1 MCWYKI
7 KHRPKRWYHTL
18 LSDCTCTTSDIL
30 GIKGTSLYTLKF
42 SWRSFV
48 QALGAGG
55 SLGGGGGGFRLANVG
70 DFGPKRFVMF
80 LFCTV
85 QVLYIHV
92 SQSRSSL
99 GGSLPPNSSSP
110 LALAPFLRALRWCSA
125 SVAHATAV
133 ATSPPPPLPKLTLS
147 PEAPAPPVV
156 ETTPLPLPPPPPPP
170 LCP

>member
-1 MCWYKI
+1 MYWYKI

-30 GIKGTSLYTLKF
+30 GIKGTSLYTLTF
-42 SWRSFV
+42 LWRSFV

-55 SLGGGGGGFRLANVG
+55 SLGGGGGGGGFRLAHVG

-92 SQSRSSL
+92 SQSRSSFTWWF
-99 GGSLPPNSSSP
+99 SSSKFLLAPRSRSFPP
-110 LALAPFLRALRWCSA
+110 LAALVLCQRCSRDGRGD
-125 SVAHATAV
+125 VPAV
-133 ATSPPPPLPKLTLS
+133 A
-147 PEAPAPPVV
+147 AA
-156 ETTPLPLPPPPPPP
+156 
-170 LCP
+170 